1 MTTRAERIAVVC
13 PRFSAEG
20 TVGGAETLLH
30 RLAERLA
37 GQDRRVTVL
46 TTCAQ
51 DHFTWKNT
59 LPPGRRTIG
68 PLTVHSFP
76 VDEDRDLERFLDVQD
91 RISRGETVSDDDE
104 RAWIDHNVNSAA
116 LCAHLREDAGAYD
129 RILMGPYLFGLIW
142 HAAQVHP
149 ERTLLVPCLH
159 DEPFARLRIMG
170 ELFGAV
176 RGLLFNTAPEQALAA
191 RLYGP
196 AMARGRVVGM
206 GLEPFEADPAV
217 FARRRG
223 IARPYL
229 LYAGRRETLKGTP
242 MLTDFV
248 DAFRRRTGRDVMLV
262 FTGSGPIEAPPGL
275 LPHILDAGFVSEQEK
290 HEAMAGAVA
299 FVHPSALESLGIVVL
314 ESWLAGT
321 PCLVSAHGEVL
332 RHQCRESGGGLW
344 FRTYPE
350 FEEELLLLLDQ
361 PALRDA
367 LGRAGRAYVL
377 REYSWD
383 AVDRRLFAAVDA

>member
-1 MTTRAERIAVVC
+1 MTRAERIAVVC
-13 PRFSAEG
+13 PRFAEQG
-20 TVGGAETLLH
+20 TIGGAETLLR
-30 RLAERLA
+30 RLADRLA
-37 GQDRRVTVL
+37 GSGRQVDVL

-51 DHFTWKNT
+51 DHFTWTNS
-59 LPPGRRTIG
+59 LPPGRESVGR
-68 PLTVHSFP
+68 LQVHYFP

-116 LCAHLREDAGAYD
+116 LCAHLRDHGDAYD

-142 HAAQVHP
+142 HAARVHP

-159 DEPFARLRIMG
+159 DEPFARLRIMR

-176 RGLLFNTAPEQALAA
+176 RGLLFNTVPEQALAV
-191 RLYGP
+191 RLYGD
-196 AMARGRVVGM
+196 AMERGRVVGM
-206 GLEPFEADPAV
+206 GLEPFEADPAA
-217 FARRRG
+217 FARRHGLR
-223 IARPYL
+223 RPYL
-229 LYAGRRETLKGTP
+229 LYSGRRETLKGTP
-242 MLTDFV
+242 LLTDFV

-262 FTGSGPIEAPPGL
+262 FTGSGPIEAPPEL
-275 LPHILDAGFVSEQEK
+275 LPHMLDVGFVSEQEK
-290 HEAMAGAVA
+290 HEAMAGAAA

-321 PCLVSAHGEVL
+321 PCLVSAHSDVL
-332 RHQCRESGGGLW
+332 RHQCRASGGGLW

-361 PALRDA
+361 SALRDA
-367 LGRAGRAYVL
+367 LGRAGREYVL

-383 AVDRRLFAAVDA
+383 AVDRRLFAAVDG